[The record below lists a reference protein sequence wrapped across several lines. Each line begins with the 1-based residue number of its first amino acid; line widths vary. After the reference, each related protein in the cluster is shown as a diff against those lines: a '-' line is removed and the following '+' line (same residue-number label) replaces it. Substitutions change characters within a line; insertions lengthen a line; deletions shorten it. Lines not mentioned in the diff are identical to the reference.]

1 MCLCLSFR
9 LSARHVAGNGKE
21 AGSLQVR
28 VLNIFRGPRYV
39 FGPLRSLAISGT
51 LYAVRPI
58 SPPAPPRRRP
68 CDGCRI
74 AKRIRLIDFHHRPR
88 SVCVIY
94 DRSSRTSLDR

>member
-1 MCLCLSFR
+1 MSFR

-28 VLNIFRGPRYV
+28 VLNIFRGPIYV
-39 FGPLRSLAISGT
+39 FGPVLAISH
-51 LYAVRPI
+51 AVRCTPPI